1 VGGVYVSA
9 AFGVFAGGLL
19 LGASSNVFAR
29 VFNRPGA
36 LIREPGI
43 ILLVPGSIGFRTLNF
58 VFERDVMLGLD
69 TGITLMTLLVALV
82 AGLLFGDLLVPPR
95 RKL

>member
-1 VGGVYVSA
+1 M
-9 AFGVFAGGLL
+9 

-29 VFNRPGA
+29 AFERPGA

-43 ILLVPGSIGFRTLNF
+43 ILLVPGSVAFRSMSF

-69 TGITLMTLLVALV
+69 TAITLTTLLVALV

>member
-1 VGGVYVSA
+1 
-9 AFGVFAGGLL
+9 
-19 LGASSNVFAR
+19 VFAR
-29 VFNRPGA
+29 FYKRPGA

-43 ILLVPGSIGFRTLNF
+43 ILLVPGSVGFRTLNF
-58 VFERDVMLGLD
+58 VFERDVMLGID
-69 TGITLMTLLVALV
+69 TAITLVTLLLAIV